1 MSERLFAQL
10 AALLEHEAVVL
21 ATVLDTR
28 GAVPRHRGA
37 QMLITATQT
46 GFSVGGGR
54 LEARIVERARQLL
67 RDGGDR
73 DLVAIDLTGGADG
86 EGICGGVMRVA
97 LKRWQSDSDRT
108 RATAI
113 ATALH
118 DGQAQTLQ
126 STDLGADFA
135 LVITP
140 DPRLLIIGA
149 GHCGLAL
156 HRAARAL
163 DFDIHIVD
171 ARDEG
176 YEHADFI
183 GARCHDRIDALMSCL
198 DSTRSV
204 YAVLL
209 NRDYHADVA
218 ALRQLSAR
226 PPHFIGMMGSRKRI
240 AEVFAALPD
249 QREFCAQ
256 VTAPVGIDISA
267 ETPEEIAI
275 SILAQL
281 IAQARTTSIAG
292 VVSL

>member
-1 MSERLFAQL
+1 M
-10 AALLEHEAVVL
+10 VL

-37 QMLITATQT
+37 QMLITATRTQ
-46 GFSVGGGR
+46 FSVGGGR
-54 LEARIVERARQLL
+54 LEARVVERARQLL

-73 DLVAIDLTGGADG
+73 DLVAIDLTGRVGGDG
-86 EGICGGVMRVA
+86 VCGGVMRVA
-97 LKRWQSDSDRT
+97 LKCWQGAADRA

-113 ATALH
+113 VAILR
-118 DGQAQTLQ
+118 DGQSQTLHFA
-126 STDLGADFA
+126 DLGADFA
-135 LVITP
+135 QIIAP

-156 HRAARAL
+156 HRAASAL
-163 DFDIHIVD
+163 DFDIHMID
-171 ARDEG
+171 ARNEG
-176 YEHADFI
+176 YDHADFT
-183 GARCHDRIDALMSCL
+183 GAHCHDRVDDVTTCL
-198 DSTRSV
+198 ATARQI

-218 ALRQLSAR
+218 ALRMLATR

-240 AEVFAALPD
+240 AEVFAALPEL
-249 QREFCAQ
+249 REFCAR
-256 VTAPVGIDISA
+256 VVAPVGVDIGA

-281 IAQARTTSIAG
+281 IAELHKA
-292 VVSL
+292 

>member
-10 AALLEHEAVVL
+10 AALLEHDAVVL

-54 LEARIVERARQLL
+54 LEARVVERARQLL

-97 LKRWQSDSDRT
+97 LKRWQGETDCR
-108 RATAI
+108 RAAAI
-113 ATALH
+113 VTAL
-118 DGQAQTLQ
+118 QAGHAQALDCA
-126 STDLGADFA
+126 DLGAEVA
-135 LVITP
+135 LVITS

-156 HRAARAL
+156 YRAARAL
-163 DFDIHIVD
+163 DFDIHIID

-218 ALRQLSAR
+218 ALRALATR
-226 PPHFIGMMGSRKRI
+226 PPAFVGMMGSRKRI

-256 VTAPVGIDISA
+256 VTAPVGIDIGA

-281 IAQARTTSIAG
+281 IAQTRKT
-292 VVSL
+292 